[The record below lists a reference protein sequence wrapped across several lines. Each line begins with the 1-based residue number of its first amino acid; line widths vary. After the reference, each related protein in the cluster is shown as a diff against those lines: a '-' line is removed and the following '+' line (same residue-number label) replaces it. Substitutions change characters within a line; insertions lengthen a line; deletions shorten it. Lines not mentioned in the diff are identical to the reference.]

1 VRNSP
6 RGSSIGGGLHS
17 RTCGR
22 KVQASIFGDSGGTLQ
37 GSSHDKVGTN
47 RCGAKCR
54 TPALGR
60 WSSRSVARGVVM
72 KGAILW
78 FVPVFFEILV
88 QLPSIYWSF
97 RLIIS
102 CACRAL
108 SPSFPIRLGFDIL
121 TGFIE
126 ISVGGVSVLVA
137 TQRGVGDDRCWVAPG
152 PRTSEARAGSFLNSN
167 PI

>member
-1 VRNSP
+1 VAVGTRVDGPQRPTGWRQVPPARLELTGAPRYMATVLRFHRFLFLRNRWGVRNSP

-17 RTCGR
+17 RTCGH

-72 KGAILW
+72 KGVILW
-78 FVPVFFEILV
+78 SVSVFFEILV
-88 QLPSIYWSF
+88 QLPSIYWGF
-97 RLIIS
+97 RLIFS

-108 SPSFPIRLGFDIL
+108 SPSFPI
-121 TGFIE
+121 
-126 ISVGGVSVLVA
+126 
-137 TQRGVGDDRCWVAPG
+137 
-152 PRTSEARAGSFLNSN
+152 
-167 PI
+167 